1 MNKYKYQ
8 IYDYYKAGIEKK
20 KFFVRKE
27 LTNQE
32 WEAIKTIAYTPEDA
46 ALILYREL
54 KKAYLNKKPN
64 YRYDPNIDWDWEIIT
79 PEETYYFK

>member
-54 KKAYLNKKPN
+54 KKAYLDKKPN

>member
-8 IYDYYKAGIEKK
+8 IYDYSKAGIEKK

-27 LTNQE
+27 LTSRE

-46 ALILYREL
+46 ALVLYREL
-54 KKAYLNKKPN
+54 KKAYLDKKPN
-64 YRYDPNIDWDWEIIT
+64 YRYDPNIDWDWEIVT

>member
-8 IYDYYKAGIEKK
+8 IYDYSKVGIEKK

-32 WEAIKTIAYTPEDA
+32 WETIKTITYTPDDA
-46 ALILYREL
+46 ALVLYREL
-54 KKAYLNKKPN
+54 KKVYYDAKPN
-64 YRYDPNIDWDWEIIT
+64 YKYDPNIDWDWEIIT
-79 PEETYYFK
+79 PEKTYNFK

>member
-27 LTNQE
+27 LTSQE
-32 WEAIKTIAYTPEDA
+32 WEAIKTIAYTPDDA
-46 ALILYREL
+46 ALVLYREL
-54 KKAYLNKKPN
+54 KKVYCNAKPN
-64 YRYDPNIDWDWEIIT
+64 YKYDPNIDWDWEIIT
-79 PEETYYFK
+79 PEKTYNFK